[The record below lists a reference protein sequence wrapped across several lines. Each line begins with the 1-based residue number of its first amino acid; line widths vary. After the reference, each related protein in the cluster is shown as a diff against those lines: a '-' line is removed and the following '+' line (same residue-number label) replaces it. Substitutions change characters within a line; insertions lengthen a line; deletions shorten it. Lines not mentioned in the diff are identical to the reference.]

1 MNVLHSASKNQRRTL
16 DHNAR
21 FHRMCRDFA
30 AQVTWADRK
39 WSDEE
44 WKRIFLGA
52 KFGQAV
58 VQDPFGGGY
67 PVVVNKERSSKLT
80 NAQMEELIGE
90 MQAFGDENGID
101 WSDDE

>member
-1 MNVLHSASKNQRRTL
+1 MLRAPTEKRSL

-21 FHRMCRDFA
+21 FHAMCRDIA
-30 AQVTWADRK
+30 KHVEWAGRK

-58 VQDPFGGGY
+58 VPCPLGGG
-67 PVVVNKERSSKLT
+67 PVVVNKRRSSRLT
-80 NAQMEELIGE
+80 NEHMEELLGE
-90 MQAFGDENGID
+90 MEAFGAEHGVEWTSDE
-101 WSDDE
+101 